1 MTIEEKVISIVS
13 KYIGVDEAEIDL
25 NSHLQDD
32 LNSDNLSK
40 VDLVISLEDEFK
52 LKIPPEEIQRF
63 EKVGD
68 IVDYIAE
75 ETGEV

>member
-1 MTIEEKVISIVS
+1 MNIQERVIAIVS
-13 KYIGVDEAEIDL
+13 KFLGVDKDEIDL
-25 NSHLQDD
+25 DSHLQDD

-40 VDLVISLEDEFK
+40 VDLMISLEDEFK
-52 LKIPPEEIQRF
+52 LKIPPEEIQKF